1 MNCLEKDNIPA
12 GYKDSAVGIIPQE
25 WEVKPFKNLGT
36 FLRTNTLS
44 REHMNNVEGLALN
57 IHYGDVLVRY
67 GEILDCSKTAIPW
80 VNNSCRET
88 RLGDRLQ
95 NGDIVISDTAE
106 DYTVGKATEVCNVGN
121 NCVLSGLHT
130 MAFRPPKET
139 FALRYLGYYFNSPAY
154 RAQLYSLIQGI
165 KVCSISKSAISNTYI
180 PVPPMGEQGKIAEI
194 LGVWDEAIEKQS
206 RLIERLEVRKRA
218 LMQRLLTGRI
228 RLSGFTSPWQKI
240 KLGEIGKTYNGLT
253 GKSKEDFEDG
263 NAKFI
268 PYINVFLNEKVNID
282 KLGVV
287 SVDESEKQNKVQYGD
302 IFFTVSS
309 ETPDEVGMA
318 SVLLEYID
326 DTYLNSFCFGYRL
339 NDFETLNPIFAS
351 YILRGDRFRNFMMVL
366 AQGSTR
372 FNISKN
378 EVMKLRIELPSLPE
392 QKAIAEVLTTADD
405 EIAIHR
411 KKLDALRLQK
421 RGLMQQLLTGKT
433 RVKI

>member
-1 MNCLEKDNIPA
+1 MTTKNNIPA

-106 DYTVGKATEVCNVGN
+106 DYTVGKSTEVCNVGN

-180 PVPPMGEQGKIAEI
+180 PVPPMEEQKRIAEI

-218 LMQRLLTGRI
+218 LMQRLLTGRV
-228 RLSGFTSPWQKI
+228 RLPGFTTPWQKV
-240 KLGEIGKTYNGLT
+240 KLGEIGNTYNGLT
-253 GKSKEDFEDG
+253 GKSKDDFENG
-263 NAKFI
+263 NVKFI
-268 PYINVFLNEKVNID
+268 PYVNVFSNEKIDVNN
-282 KLGVV
+282 LGCVN
-287 SVDESEKQNKVQYGD
+287 VDSDENQNKVKFGD

-318 SVLLEYID
+318 SVLLED
-326 DTYLNSFCFGYRL
+326 AEDTYLNSFCFGYRL
-339 NDFETLNPIFAS
+339 NNFDVLNPVFAS
-351 YILRGDRFRNFMMVL
+351 YILRGDKFRKSIITL

-372 FNISKN
+372 FNISKS
-378 EVMKLRIELPSLPE
+378 EVMKLQIELPSLHE
-392 QKAIAEVLTTADD
+392 QKAIAEVLMAADN

-411 KKLDALRLQK
+411 KKLDALRQQK

>member
-1 MNCLEKDNIPA
+1 MDSNMMAITPNEYVCGDYLYFKITFEKLYKIADTSTIPQINN
-12 GYKDSAVGIIPQE
+12 KHIIPY
-25 WEVKPFKNLGT
+25 K
-36 FLRTNTLS
+36 
-44 REHMNNVEGLALN
+44 LA
-57 IHYGDVLVRY
+57 
-67 GEILDCSKTAIPW
+67 
-80 VNNSCRET
+80 
-88 RLGDRLQ
+88 
-95 NGDIVISDTAE
+95 
-106 DYTVGKATEVCNVGN
+106 
-121 NCVLSGLHT
+121 
-130 MAFRPPKET
+130 
-139 FALRYLGYYFNSPAY
+139 
-154 RAQLYSLIQGI
+154 
-165 KVCSISKSAISNTYI
+165 
-180 PVPPMGEQGKIAEI
+180 VPPMEEQRKIAEI

-206 RLIERLEVRKRA
+206 RLIEKLELRKRG
-218 LMQRLLTGRI
+218 LMQHLLIGRTRLPGST
-228 RLSGFTSPWQKI
+228 TPWQKV

-268 PYINVFLNEKVNID
+268 PYINVFSNEKVNID

-351 YILRGDRFRNFMMVL
+351 YILRGDRFRNYMMVL

-392 QKAIAEVLTTADD
+392 QKAIAEVLTTADK
-405 EIAIHR
+405 EIATHR
-411 KKLDALRLQK
+411 KKLDVLRLQK